1 MEGTNKIVLH
11 CTEVRK
17 GNFRLKQKEQDCM
30 NRIYQLAGKGTQYV
44 SEMLK
49 QKIKAGGIKI
59 KRYNERWF
67 QLKEKHLFRTN
78 QKLFYETLDKG
89 KREETESPN
98 PTAATEFW
106 RNLASDQKK

>member
-1 MEGTNKIVLH
+1 
-11 CTEVRK
+11 
-17 GNFRLKQKEQDCM
+17 M
-30 NRIYQLAGKGTQYV
+30 NRKYQLAGKGTQHV
-44 SEMLK
+44 SEMLI

-78 QKLFYETLDKG
+78 QKLCYETLDKG

-98 PTAATEFW
+98 PTAAAEFW

>member
-1 MEGTNKIVLH
+1 MQGTNKIVLH
-11 CTEVRK
+11 CIEVRK

-30 NRIYQLAGKGTQYV
+30 NRKYQLAGKGTQYV

-78 QKLFYETLDKG
+78 QKLIYETLDKG

-98 PTAATEFW
+98 PTAATEKFGF
-106 RNLASDQKK
+106 

>member
-1 MEGTNKIVLH
+1 
-11 CTEVRK
+11 
-17 GNFRLKQKEQDCM
+17 M
-30 NRIYQLAGKGTQYV
+30 NREYQLAGKATQHI

-67 QLKEKHLFRTN
+67 QLKEKDLFRTN
-78 QKLFYETLDKG
+78 RKLFYETLDKG

-98 PTAATEFW
+98 PTAATEFC
-106 RNLASDQKK
+106 RNLASQ

>member
-1 MEGTNKIVLH
+1 
-11 CTEVRK
+11 
-17 GNFRLKQKEQDCM
+17 M
-30 NRIYQLAGKGTQYV
+30 NRKYQLAGKRTQYV

-78 QKLFYETLDKG
+78 QKL
-89 KREETESPN
+89 
-98 PTAATEFW
+98 
-106 RNLASDQKK
+106 